1 MPTQGD
7 QPKLDAAISAALDQ
21 EGINTYIVK
30 IDSDT
35 PLALTAF
42 ILRCLRFVSRSLF
55 DYQTG
60 EACWAQ
66 YRE

>member
-7 QPKLDAAISAALDQ
+7 QPKLDAGISAALDQ
-21 EGINTYIVK
+21 EGVNTYIVK

-55 DYQTG
+55 DSQTG
-60 EACWAQ
+60 QEC
-66 YRE
+66 